1 MRRSQWLIQKI
12 LEYVV
17 VYFISRHCFSYFVFD
32 WYWVDKKSP
41 NSSSL
46 IIKEKYDKKGGCF
59 NWLFQTFKTREVV
72 VTFCNQISMCLSLWI
87 TEPLFTCYC
96 QKLKLAYAV
105 YFALASD
112 IKFHTSTHDIYIWFL
127 LL

>member
-17 VYFISRHCFSYFVFD
+17 IYFISRHCFSCFVFD

-59 NWLFQTFKTREVV
+59 NWLFQT
-72 VTFCNQISMCLSLWI
+72 
-87 TEPLFTCYC
+87 
-96 QKLKLAYAV
+96 LKQEK
-105 YFALASD
+105 S
-112 IKFHTSTHDIYIWFL
+112 
-127 LL
+127 